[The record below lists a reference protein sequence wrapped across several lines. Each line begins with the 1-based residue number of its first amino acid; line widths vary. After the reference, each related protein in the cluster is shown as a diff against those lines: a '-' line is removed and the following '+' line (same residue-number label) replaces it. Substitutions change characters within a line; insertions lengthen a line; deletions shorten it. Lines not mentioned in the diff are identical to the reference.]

1 MKLILSKEDE
11 QWKTLE
17 DKLHNALSRL
27 KIFSKLLSDYSEDE
41 LNQFDRCEDIQEQEQ
56 VLSDILSKHGQ
67 FDLIIYLKNN
77 GFNEISIHRILQLT
91 IEKISQKIK

>member
-17 DKLHNALSRL
+17 DILHNALSRL

-56 VLSDILSKHGQ
+56 VLADILSKHGQ

-77 GFNEISIHRILQLT
+77 DFNEISIHRILQLA